1 MRQGKGFTG
10 LSLNL
15 QLSFY
20 IVFIISILFTF
31 AGFSEF
37 WNMTAVNLVP
47 LREMDGRRLYYTFI
61 AGARKVIEHQV
72 ELNKINV
79 FPVNDGDTGTNLA
92 STIRAVIDS
101 LHPHRSYKIT
111 ADRIAETTL
120 VNARGNSGII
130 FAQFLYGMSS
140 ETGDFKTITV
150 KQFAESIK
158 NSIRY
163 IYEAVANPVEG
174 TMLTVIKD
182 WANYIYEN
190 RLHISDFNAIFL
202 NSISVLERSL
212 KETKSK
218 LAVLSRSNVVDAGAK
233 GFVFFVE
240 GITEFITR
248 RNLKELVQVKAETSV
263 FDKIEEIIPEK
274 VTFRYCTEGLIKDN
288 KITGRE
294 LTEIL
299 QRYGDSIVVAGSDK
313 MRRLH
318 VHTNTPAELFSE
330 LRETG
335 TLAFQKVDD
344 MVRQSDVV
352 YNRKW
357 KIALVTDSTC
367 DLSQDLIDKYQ
378 INMLPININFG
389 ENHYLDKITIK
400 PEQFYNLLEE
410 STHNPK
416 SAQVNEKAFT
426 NLYSHLASHYDSII
440 AIHLS
445 EKLSGTF
452 TSSQKAAQAI
462 SREFHKKITVL
473 NSRSLSGALGL
484 VILRAAQAIEAG
496 YTHDQIVEMA
506 ESWIDNVKVF
516 VSVRDIKYLIRG
528 GRLSATKG
536 FIARLLNINPIVSID
551 ESGKAYVFDK
561 AFNQKA
567 NMEKVMGYIARL
579 VNEKKTW
586 NYIVLHA
593 NNNTAASWFTCRM
606 EEITSKKPVS
616 VVNISPVIGANT
628 GVGAA
633 AVALLCD

>member
-1 MRQGKGFTG
+1 MTPVT
-10 LSLNL
+10 LAPLN
-15 QLSFY
+15 
-20 IVFIISILFTF
+20 
-31 AGFSEF
+31 
-37 WNMTAVNLVP
+37 
-47 LREMDGRRLYYTFI
+47 EMDGRRLYYTFI

-140 ETGDFKTITV
+140 ETGNFRTINV
-150 KQFAESIK
+150 SQFADSIK

-182 WANYIYEN
+182 WAEYIYDN
-190 RLHISDFNAIFL
+190 RFRFSDFNEIFL
-202 NSISVLERSL
+202 SSLSILNKSL
-212 KETKSK
+212 TETKSR
-218 LAVLSRSNVVDAGAK
+218 LAVLAKANVVDAGAR

-240 GITEFITR
+240 GITEFITQ
-248 RNLKELVQVKAETSV
+248 RNLKELIQVKAETSV
-263 FDKIEEIIPEK
+263 FEKIEETIPEK
-274 VTFRYCTEGLIKDN
+274 PEFRYCTEALIKN
-288 KITGRE
+288 STINSAT
-294 LTEIL
+294 LTSIL
-299 QRYGDSIVVAGSDK
+299 SGYGNSIVVAGSER

-318 VHTNTPAELFSE
+318 VHTDTPANLFDE
-330 LRETG
+330 LRKTG
-335 TLAFQKVDD
+335 TLAFQKADD
-344 MVRQSDVV
+344 MVRQSEVV

-367 DLSQDLIDKYQ
+367 DLAPELLDKYQ

-389 ENHYLDKITIK
+389 ENHYLDKVTIH
-400 PEQFYNLLEE
+400 PEQFYSLLEE
-410 STHNPK
+410 NNYFPK
-416 SAQVNEKAFT
+416 SSQVNEKAFA

-445 EKLSGTF
+445 EKLSGTYG
-452 TSSQKAAQAI
+452 SSLKAAQDI
-462 SREFHKKITVL
+462 GREFNKPISVI
-473 NSRSLSGALGL
+473 NSRNLSGALGL
-484 VILRAAQAIEAG
+484 IILRAAQAIEDG
-496 YTHDQIVEMA
+496 YTHDKVVEMA
-506 ESWIDNVKVF
+506 ENWTNNVKIF

-536 FIARLLNINPIVSID
+536 FFARLLNINPIVTID
-551 ESGKAYVFDK
+551 DSGKAVVFDK
-561 AFNQKA
+561 SFNQKA
-567 NMEKVMGYIARL
+567 NMEKVMGYIDRL
-579 VNEKKTW
+579 VREKTTW

-593 NNNTAASWFTCRM
+593 NNFEAANWYSERM
-606 EEITSKKPVS
+606 LALTGKIPVS

-628 GVGAA
+628 GIGAA
-633 AVALLCD
+633 AVAILFD